1 MLNDEI
7 IANLRSLE
15 PADLA
20 RTLREWGYIYE
31 GDPQLDEFLARARV
45 GNHEDGKI
53 IEGIIGRRKRQPGE
67 AYKDFRVRSR
77 LNWLAKTKPE
87 WFAPPAQNEEPLDEE
102 HSAPLQSSDRE
113 NGDQAS
119 VSHQGSALSVVPDPG
134 LAAFLFE
141 HGRELWPHL
150 VGPLP
155 FKPPPGYTPRRP
167 MVNPFWPAP
176 PKMKGSALTG
186 DDVRR
191 VYNAIAYALW
201 QGVILNTHIVIVWSM
216 MNLSEE
222 SGVEILGAYL
232 HEAGKWLRCEGGP
245 RGKKSARSVRTKTD
259 LRYVYVHE
267 SVAQRGFHSHIL
279 IHLPPTLK
287 REFEAWSRSALS
299 RLTGRHCD
307 RNAFRV
313 ILGYGRFE
321 EDQVRNVW
329 RWYRYL
335 MKTFESRLGIAWTDE
350 KGDHQQ
356 LTYRE
361 LLKAWNVKGSALD
374 VPEGISLSKASHN
387 IGKDAQARDQFVSRL
402 ERCDWDELYGGRELD
417 EGRQHRE
424 NLKRMAEEE
433 ELIRTLQI

>member
-20 RTLREWGYIYE
+20 RTLREWGFVYE

-77 LNWLAKTKPE
+77 LNWLAERKPE
-87 WFAPPAQNEEPLDEE
+87 WFAPTAQNEEPPEEE
-102 HSAPLQSSDRE
+102 HSAPLQSHGQE
-113 NGDQAS
+113 NADQAS
-119 VSHQGSALSVVPDPG
+119 VSKQGLAVSAMPDPG
-134 LAAFLFE
+134 LAAYLFE
-141 HGRELWPHL
+141 HGRELWSHL

-155 FKPPPGYTPRRP
+155 FKPPPGYRPRRP

-186 DDVRR
+186 KDVRR
-191 VYNAIAYALW
+191 VYNAIAYAMW
-201 QGVILNTHIVIVWSM
+201 QGVILNTHLIIVWSM

-222 SGVEILGAYL
+222 SGVETLGAYL
-232 HEAGKWLRCEGGP
+232 HEAGKWLRSEGAP

-267 SVAQRGFHSHIL
+267 KIAQRGFHSHIL
-279 IHLPPTLK
+279 IHLPPALK
-287 REFEAWSRSALS
+287 KEFEAWSRSALS
-299 RLTGRHCD
+299 RLTGRNYD

-335 MKTFESRLGIAWTDE
+335 MKSVEPRLGLGWTDE
-350 KGDHQQ
+350 KGVYQER
-356 LTYRE
+356 TYRQ
-361 LLKAWNVKGSALD
+361 LLKVWNVKGTALD

-387 IGKDAQARDQFVSRL
+387 IGNNAQKLDGFVARLQRN
-402 ERCDWDELYGGRELD
+402 DWDELYAGRELD

-424 NLKRMAEEE
+424 YLQRMAEEE